1 MKLGNSQQL
10 HRAQALS
17 RPSAQRGSALI
28 TGLVFLV
35 VLTLLG
41 LSASSGSIQREL
53 IARNIRDQNIAMQA
67 AEAAL
72 QGAENWIRLNTTTSL
87 VPLSV
92 DPGGSAAILDDGAC
106 VSACE
111 AGTASWWSTN
121 GIVLG
126 SGVNQ
131 TKYFPGVSAAPAYFI
146 EYLVPPRSSLTFN
159 SQQARPLYYRIT
171 ARGTGLSTNTVRM
184 VRSIYRR

>member
-1 MKLGNSQQL
+1 MTKTKHKVMENSQ
-10 HRAQALS
+10 AQKINA
-17 RPSAQRGSALI
+17 AQRGSALI

-53 IARNIRDQNIAMQA
+53 IARNIRDQNLALQA

-72 QGAENWIRLNTTTSL
+72 QSAESWIRLNTTTSL

-92 DPGGSAAILDDGAC
+92 SPDGSAGILVYGAC
-106 VSACE
+106 VTACE
-111 AGTASWWSTN
+111 TGSASWWGTN
-121 GIVLG
+121 GTVLG
-126 SGVNQ
+126 SGANQ
-131 TKYFPGVSAAPAYFI
+131 TKAFPGVAAAPTYLI
-146 EYLVPPRSSLTFN
+146 EYLDPPRSSLMFN

-171 ARGTGLSTNTVRM
+171 ARGTGLSPNTVRM

>member
-1 MKLGNSQQL
+1 MNHNKSRHINLV
-10 HRAQALS
+10 QAGLVQ
-17 RPSAQRGSALI
+17 PAQRGSALI

-53 IARNIRDQNIAMQA
+53 IARNIRDQNVAMQA
-67 AEAAL
+67 ADAAL
-72 QGAENWIRLNTTTSL
+72 QGAENWIRLNATTNL

-92 DPGGSAAILDDGAC
+92 DPNGTAAILEYGSC
-106 VSACE
+106 VTACE

-121 GIVLG
+121 GVVLG
-126 SGVNQ
+126 SGPNQ
-131 TKYFPGVSAAPAYFI
+131 TKNFPGVSAAPAYFI
-146 EYLVPPRSSLTFN
+146 EYLVPPRSSMTFN
-159 SQQARPLYYRIT
+159 GQQARPLYYRIT
-171 ARGTGLSTNTVRM
+171 ARGTGLSANTVRI